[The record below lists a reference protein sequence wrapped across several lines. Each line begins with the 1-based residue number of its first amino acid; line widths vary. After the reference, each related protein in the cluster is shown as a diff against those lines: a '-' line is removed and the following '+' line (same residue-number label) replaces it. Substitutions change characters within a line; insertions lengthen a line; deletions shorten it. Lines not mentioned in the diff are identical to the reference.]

1 MAEARGLHAMV
12 LHSHSVEDIHELIAV
27 SPKDESFLPSSH
39 LRLALFGATV
49 HPGLFDELS

>member
-49 HPGLFDELS
+49 HGLFDELS